1 MHPALAVDDEVP
13 RTQGLGMGALDHRP
27 TPGCQALVDAA
38 LALTGCPIGL
48 LWQADGPQLNCLASR
63 GLNAEALPH
72 ALDFCELALRAPAL
86 LQLTDLPR
94 APRFADHALVID
106 GPQLRFAA
114 LLPLSIDGVRAGALC
129 LFDLRPRSLAS
140 APCQGLNALGSA
152 AAELLRQR
160 GLLQALQDQSM
171 RLHDLARASGDW
183 MWELDEQLRY
193 RWISGEFERVTGL
206 DAHSLLGRPIADEAP
221 LALGRSPVGPGLR
234 ALLEQRQPFAR
245 AITRKLTPR
254 GALCVSRSAMPV
266 FDSAGSFRGWRGTT
280 RDVTAQVEAE
290 QQASQQH
297 ELLRKLTSQV
307 PGVIYQYRID
317 AQGRG
322 RYLYASEGVRRLF
335 GLAPPPARHGSHPD
349 VLMRLLHPDDRSRY
363 QQDMAR
369 GLRELRPWTGEYRVL
384 HADGSLRWLESRAVP
399 ERLADGGT
407 LVHGFSADITER
419 KQVEMALRASEAR
432 WERGA
437 EAAGIGLVELDAAS
451 GMLQLDTRGSR
462 MHGLS
467 DGPAVLPLQDWLQM
481 LRSGQRGAMR
491 DGIEQAMVPRG
502 HTEGRLRLRGAD
514 RVVRHVEFAV
524 DARLDE
530 HGHVSGLVGICRDV
544 SEQMAHERLRR
555 DKAAAER
562 ANRAKSEFLSRISH
576 ELRTPLNSILGFAE
590 LMAMDRQQPLL
601 PAQQARLAGVQRGGR
616 LLLDLIDEV
625 LDLTRIE
632 REQFALQLKPVN
644 LDAVLGDVLRLV
656 QPLADGRGIRLP
668 AAATLDAG
676 WVLADRRALEQVLM
690 NLLSNAIKYNRAG
703 GRVRLALQRTAGDG
717 LDLAVIDEGQG
728 LSPQQIAQLFQPF
741 NRLGAERRRIEGSGL
756 GLVIA
761 RRLMQAMNGR
771 LDVHSTVGQ
780 GSRFSLSL
788 QATAAPLPIDS
799 APASAP
805 APLDAGTEPRC
816 VLYIEDEPL
825 NVVLMEEVFRTRPGW
840 TLHVAD
846 HGARG
851 LVLAQALQPDLVMV
865 DMSLLDMDG
874 LQVIR
879 RLRTDARTAALRCVA
894 FSADAMSEQ
903 IAAARAAGFD
913 DYWTKPLELRRM
925 LQLLSAAMTAR

>member
-1 MHPALAVDDEVP
+1 MQPAPSVDDEVP
-13 RTQGLGMGALDHRP
+13 RTRAAEFRP
-27 TPGCQALVDAA
+27 EPGCEALVDAA

-48 LWQADGPQLNCLASR
+48 LWWTDGSQPICLAFR
-63 GLNAEALPH
+63 GCDADALPPTQ
-72 ALDFCELALRAPAL
+72 AFCELALRAPAL
-86 LQLTDLPR
+86 LQFTDLQR
-94 APRFADHALVID
+94 APQFADQALVVT
-106 GPQLRFAA
+106 GPRLRFAA
-114 LLPLSIDGVRAGALC
+114 LLPLSVDGMRVGSLGV
-129 LFDLRPRSLAS
+129 FDRQPRSLS
-140 APCQGLNALGSA
+140 AAQSQGLNALGSA

-160 GLLQALQDQSM
+160 GLLLALQDQSM

-206 DAHSLLGRPIADEAP
+206 DAKGLLGQPIADEAP
-221 LALGRSPVGPGLR
+221 LALGHREAGPGLR
-234 ALLEQRQPFAR
+234 ALLERRQPFAR

-254 GALCVSRSAMPV
+254 GGLCVSRSAMPV
-266 FDSAGSFRGWRGTT
+266 FDSAGGFRGWRGTT

-290 QQASQQH
+290 QQAAQQH
-297 ELLRKLTSQV
+297 EWLRKLTSQV

-335 GLAPPPARHGSHPD
+335 GLAPPPTRHGSHPD
-349 VLMRLLHPDDRSRY
+349 ALMRLLHPDDRIRY
-363 QQDMAR
+363 QEDMAR

-384 HADGSLRWLESRAVP
+384 RADGSLRWLESRAVS

-437 EAAGIGLVELDAAS
+437 EAAGIGLVEVDAMTHA
-451 GMLQLDTRGSR
+451 LQLDARGSR
-462 MHGLS
+462 MHGLPA
-467 DGPAVLPLQDWLQM
+467 GPAVLPLQDWLHM
-481 LRSGQRGAMR
+481 LRSGQRGAAR

-502 HTEGRLRLRGAD
+502 HAEGRLRVRGAD
-514 RVVRHVEFAV
+514 GVVRHVEFAV

-530 HGHVSGLVGICRDV
+530 HGRMCGLVGICRDV
-544 SEQMAHERLRR
+544 SEQVAGDRLRR

-562 ANRAKSEFLSRISH
+562 ANRAKSEFLSRVSH

-632 REQFALQLKPVN
+632 REQFALQLKPVD
-644 LDAVLGDVLRLV
+644 LDAVLDDVLRLV

-668 AAATLDAG
+668 AASTPAAG

-703 GRVRLALQRTAGDG
+703 GAVRLAMQRTGSDE
-717 LDLAVIDEGQG
+717 LSLAVIDEGQG
-728 LSPQQIAQLFQPF
+728 LSPQQLAQLFQPF

-761 RRLMQAMNGR
+761 RRLMQAMNGH
-771 LDVHSTVGQ
+771 LDVHSAVGE
-780 GSRFSLSL
+780 GSRFSLRL
-788 QATAAPLPIDS
+788 QATTAPLPADLG
-799 APASAP
+799 PASAF
-805 APLDAGTEPRC
+805 APLDDGTESRC

-846 HGARG
+846 LGARG
-851 LVLAQALQPDLVMV
+851 LALARTLQPDLVMV
-865 DMSLLDMDG
+865 DMNLPDMDG

-879 RLRTDARTAALRCVA
+879 RLRADTRTAALRCVA
-894 FSADAMSEQ
+894 FSADAMAEQ
-903 IAAARAAGFD
+903 MAAARAAGFD

-925 LQLLSAAMTAR
+925 LQWLGQAMKTD